1 MKIKSVLFFLMVFA
15 AGSGLFAADI
25 EVGALGGVAVWED
38 TVSVSGA
45 PEMRW
50 LFALE
55 GKPFVAG
62 LGAQARY
69 NFTSYD
75 GYTQNEVLAYAL
87 ASVDYPLI
95 PRLSLRAPAALGGGW
110 LGADGG
116 EGASM
121 GAFAVRPAAG
131 VMYEFKPVS
140 VFLLAGSELVIVEDA
155 TKKTI
160 TVDLG
165 ATWRFRDSR
174 GGSDD

>member
-1 MKIKSVLFFLMVFA
+1 MKIKKIVFFLIVFA

-25 EVGALGGVAVWED
+25 ELGALGGVAVWED
-38 TVSVSGA
+38 TVGVSAA
-45 PEMRW
+45 PEVRW

-55 GKPFVAG
+55 GKSFVAG

-75 GYTQNEVLAYAL
+75 GYSQNEVLAYAL
-87 ASVDYPLI
+87 ASVDYPLM
-95 PRLSLRAPAALGGGW
+95 PRLSLRVQAAVGGGW

-116 EGASM
+116 DGASL

-131 VMYEFKPVS
+131 VMYAFKPVT
-140 VFLLAGSELVIVEDA
+140 VFLLAGSEFVIVENA
-155 TKKTI
+155 NKKTV